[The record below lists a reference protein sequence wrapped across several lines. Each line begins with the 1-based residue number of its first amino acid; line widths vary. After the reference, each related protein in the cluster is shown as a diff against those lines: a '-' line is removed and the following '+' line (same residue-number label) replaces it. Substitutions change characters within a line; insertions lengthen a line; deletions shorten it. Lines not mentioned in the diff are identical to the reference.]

1 MKTQTLNKHML
12 SDREYAIVNKLAGL
26 SGMACWFMLVS
37 TGNEYEVHDLEDD
50 VDMSL
55 TKGLKMLFEGI
66 SSLDDYSCSEDEK
79 DACRGLCERLGI
91 KFTV

>member
-1 MKTQTLNKHML
+1 ML
-12 SDREYAIVNKLAGL
+12 SDEEYTLVNKLAGL
-26 SGMACWFMLVS
+26 SGMACWFMLVAN
-37 TGNEYEVHDLEDD
+37 GDEFEVHDLEDN

-66 SSLDDYSCSEDEK
+66 SSLDDYSCTNEEK
-79 DACRGLCERLGI
+79 IACRGLCERLGI